1 MKYLVHKFVIAG
13 NGGGMI
19 SSFITI
25 FRSVERLNIIRNT
38 VLHFLYLEQWYHK
51 LSSSVK
57 EYSLD
62 KFPNSFFFGLHF
74 NSCYLK

>member
-1 MKYLVHKFVIAG
+1 MIAG
-13 NGGGMI
+13 NGGMK

-25 FRSVERLNIIRNT
+25 FRSVERLNILSNA

-51 LSSSVK
+51 LSSSIK

-62 KFPNSFFFGLHF
+62 KFPIFFFF
-74 NSCYLK
+74 FFFVYISSPVISND